1 MKNTYS
7 AVSLSDIIT
16 PAGVRCTTMELTFPR
31 MVLAEL
37 NTHRLLSRD
46 GYEQE
51 LSRNSASSRAIPT
64 EQNIARVREFP
75 FVPNTFNAR
84 VKGMGVGEEMDE
96 ELTDHC
102 RKLWLRGMSHA
113 TVIAEE
119 LNEAGLDKSRANRIM
134 EPFMWHTAI
143 VTATEWENFIA
154 LRCPDGDVFDAT
166 FPAAPEIQ
174 LLAIEVRKVLAGE
187 PKLLEEGNWALP
199 MFNHDEEFDE
209 LRGFLGGLAVP
220 LADAITAACMVSARR
235 VARVSYDKHTDNEPI
250 PISLEKGVA
259 LENSHHYSPM
269 EHQVRPIT
277 TPDLKS
283 PAVAPMLHVP
293 MDLFRDHRTVVHK
306 NIPLNRVWSG
316 NLRGVLQFR
325 KLLPYEDNAMFYRI
339 REAADKFDQET
350 VKS

>member
-1 MKNTYS
+1 MKNNYA
-7 AVSLSDIIT
+7 AVILSDIVT
-16 PAGVRCTTMELTFPR
+16 PAGVRCTTLEATFPR

-75 FVPNTFNAR
+75 FVPSTFNQR
-84 VKGMGVGEEMDE
+84 VKGMGVGAEMDE
-96 ELTDHC
+96 ELTAHC
-102 RKLWLRGMSHA
+102 RKLWLRGMNHA

-143 VTATEWENFIA
+143 ITATQWENFIA
-154 LRCPDGDVFDAT
+154 LRCPDGDIFDDK

-174 LLAIEVRKVLAGE
+174 LLAIQIRAAMAAST
-187 PKLLEEGNWALP
+187 PKLLEEGNWAMP
-199 MFNHDEEFDE
+199 MFDHDEEFNE
-209 LRGFLGGLAVP
+209 LRGFLGGLAVS

-235 VARVSYDKHTDNEPI
+235 VARVSYDKHTDDEPL

-277 TPDLKS
+277 HSDLKS
-283 PAVAPMLHVP
+283 ATIAPLLHAP
-293 MDLFRDHRTVVHK
+293 MDLFRDHRTINHK
-306 NIPLNRVWSG
+306 KLPLDRIWSG
-316 NLRGVLQFR
+316 NLNGVLQFR
-325 KLLPYEDNAMFYRI
+325 KLLPYEDNANFYRL
-339 REAADKFDQET
+339 RDAAEKYAET
-350 VKS
+350 A

>member
-1 MKNTYS
+1 MKSNYS
-7 AVSLSDIIT
+7 AVSLSDIVT
-16 PAGVRCTTMELTFPR
+16 PAGVRCTSMELTFPR

-64 EQNIARVREFP
+64 EHSIARVREFP
-75 FVPNTFNAR
+75 FIPNTFNAR
-84 VKGMGVGEEMDE
+84 VKGMGVGDE
-96 ELTDHC
+96 LDPELQDEC
-102 RKLWLRGMSHA
+102 RKLWLRGRDHV
-113 TVIAEE
+113 TVIAEA
-119 LNEAGLDKSRANRIM
+119 LNEIGIDKSRANRIM
-134 EPFMWHTAI
+134 EPWMWHTAV

-154 LRCPDGDVFDAT
+154 LRCPDGDIFDAT

-199 MFNHDEEFDE
+199 MFDHDEEFNE
-209 LRGFLGGLAVP
+209 LRGFLGGLSVS

-235 VARVSYDKHTDNEPI
+235 VARVSYDKHTDAEPL
-250 PISLEKGVA
+250 PISLEKGVQ

-269 EHQVRPIT
+269 EHQVRPLT
-277 TPDLKS
+277 HLDLKS
-283 PAVAPMLHVP
+283 PTVSHLLHAP

-306 NIPLNRVWSG
+306 NLPLNRIWAG

-339 REAADKFDQET
+339 REAAEKFDAET
-350 VKS
+350 ATA